1 VPLDIRYARSGDVA
15 IAYHIVGDGPTDL
28 VLVPDFYSNLVYD
41 WESKYWRPFYERL
54 AQSFRLVLFDKRG
67 TGLSDRGGLFP
78 TLETRMDDV
87 RAVLDAVGSERA
99 LLFGPHEGSTMAC
112 LYAAT
117 YPERTIALAVFQA
130 GVRDNERE
138 RNLEMMRKIREG
150 WGTLEL
156 ADEMLSVICPTLRND
171 PGGLEW
177 FTNSMR
183 VGASPAAGYAL
194 NKMWSETDLSN
205 ILQAIHV
212 PTLVLSRGELANQD
226 TTEVASE
233 IKGSRFVKLA
243 GEDYWGT
250 FLSPEI
256 ADELERFVSTLEEPP
271 EHETVLATVLFT
283 DLVGSSELAAKLG
296 DRAWRERLEQHNVA
310 VRRQLARFRGEEVDT
325 AGDGF
330 FASFNGP
337 ARAIRC
343 GLALKNELRELGLE
357 VRVGVHTGECEVVS
371 GKPAGIA
378 VNTGARISAA
388 AATGEV
394 LVSSTVRDLVAGSGI
409 EFEDRGTHELK
420 GVPGEWRLYAVSS
433 A

>member
-1 VPLDIRYARSGDVA
+1 
-15 IAYHIVGDGPTDL
+15 
-28 VLVPDFYSNLVYD
+28 
-41 WESKYWRPFYERL
+41 
-54 AQSFRLVLFDKRG
+54 
-67 TGLSDRGGLFP
+67 
-78 TLETRMDDV
+78 
-87 RAVLDAVGSERA
+87 
-99 LLFGPHEGSTMAC
+99 
-112 LYAAT
+112 
-117 YPERTIALAVFQA
+117 
-130 GVRDNERE
+130 VRDNERE

-343 GLALKNELRELGLE
+343 GFALTNELRELGLE
-357 VRVGVHTGECEVVS
+357 VRVGVHTGECEIVS